1 VTVLAGRTGTLQG
14 EEARLARA
22 LVTWLETGVRPDDL
36 FTEGVFTD
44 MTVPHWRLQAEGLDA
59 AFRLREDGHPFPGTV
74 TVGGLDRTDRGFLV
88 EFEERWEAG
97 GQQWY
102 CREMIHC
109 LVDGDRIGELRVYC
123 CGDWDEALQRRHAD
137 DVRLLRP

>member
-1 VTVLAGRTGTLQG
+1 MITAV
-14 EEARLARA
+14 
-22 LVTWLETGVRPDDL
+22 
-36 FTEGVFTD
+36 
-44 MTVPHWRLQAEGLDA
+44 
-59 AFRLREDGHPFPGTV
+59 PGTIPV
-74 TVGGLDRTDRGFLV
+74 TCPVCEIEATLALFVVHHRWIVIIVAAVFLPIAALLGGGVAKSLTVGGLDRTDRGFLV